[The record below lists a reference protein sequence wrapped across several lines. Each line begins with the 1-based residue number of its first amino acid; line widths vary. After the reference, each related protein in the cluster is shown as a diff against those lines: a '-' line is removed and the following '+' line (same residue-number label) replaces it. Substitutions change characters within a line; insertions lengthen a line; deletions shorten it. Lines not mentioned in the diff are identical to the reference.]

1 MRKSLQ
7 ILLWGV
13 LGGVT
18 TFLALLVKQKNAA
31 LDAAQTRLAQMEQKV
46 GQLAAAPAAPAH
58 EDDLRAQLAA
68 SRAEAAQLA
77 AQLATMQAVDS
88 DVTHAKRHATVPLD
102 SAVEAAQ
109 NGWQAKAPA
118 LVAAGR
124 ALDTL
129 PTAKLPFAN
138 QAIQAR
144 IVPAILDLPQ
154 DLSAVDGIGAIYE
167 QRLYNAGIGTY
178 WELASLDDATLKRIL
193 KIENARKAATDL
205 DAIRAAARRLDAE
218 QASTGSVWRG
228 GPVDDFEPIKGIGAV
243 YEQRLYSAGIRTY
256 AALAATTPEQLL
268 QICHTGGPV
277 APDVASWIEQARR
290 RAAPH
295 D

>member
-1 MRKSLQ
+1 MRKGLQ

-18 TFLALLVKQKNAA
+18 TFLAILVKQKNAA

-46 GQLAAAPAAPAH
+46 GQLAAAPAVPAH

-68 SRAEAAQLA
+68 SRAETAQLA
-77 AQLATMQAVDS
+77 AQLATMEAAAS
-88 DVTHAKRHATVPLD
+88 DATRHTAVPLD
-102 SAVEAAQ
+102 LAVEATQ
-109 NGWQAKAPA
+109 DDWQAKAPA
-118 LVAAGR
+118 LAAAGR

-144 IVPAILDLPQ
+144 ILPAILDLPQ

-178 WELASLDDATLKRIL
+178 WELASLDDAALKRIL
-193 KIENARKAATDL
+193 KLENVRKAATDL

-243 YEQRLYSAGIRTY
+243 YEQRLYNAGIRTY
-256 AALAATTPEQLL
+256 AALAATAPEQLL
-268 QICHTGGPV
+268 QICHTGAPV